1 MSKSPHSRET
11 AGGTQD
17 SRTKLAQGSRGTA
30 ARSWASQLQGLVSQW
45 LRQRAVGYIEVERR
59 ELENIFALLVLGS
72 FVGLPAPPA
81 PLSLRL
87 LPHLGR
93 ELAVLQSR
101 SREMDDVYAEI
112 ASLFD
117 L

>member
-1 MSKSPHSRET
+1 MAHPLRTVAGWVT
-11 AGGTQD
+11 A
-17 SRTKLAQGSRGTA
+17 
-30 ARSWASQLQGLVSQW
+30 WW
-45 LRQRAVGYIEVERR
+45 RQRAVGYIQAERR

-72 FVGLPAPPA
+72 FVGLPSPPT

-87 LPHLGR
+87 LPQMGR
-93 ELAVLQSR
+93 ELAVMRARAQ
-101 SREMDDVYAEI
+101 EMDDIYAEI